1 MVGFSEVDS
10 LIVTEAEMEV
20 HIQWSDIEII
30 LLMTMFIT
38 MTS

>member
-10 LIVTEAEMEV
+10 LIVTEAKMEV
-20 HIQWSDIEII
+20 YIQWSDIEII
-30 LLMTMFIT
+30 LLMTLFIT